1 MAPSAPDTDM
11 PPRLAL
17 VLGGGGARAAYQVG
31 FLRALARRCPDLE
44 IPIITGVSAGAINA
58 VHLAAHPGPFPEAV
72 EDLAD
77 LWRSLTMDRVFRVD
91 ARSLALNAVRW
102 GLRLASGGLSGHP
115 RIHSLVDTDP
125 LRRFLADA
133 LGPAN
138 RPIQGIQENLDS
150 GGLRALAVSTSS
162 YSTASSVTWV
172 QGRDVTPWQRPR
184 REARLTSITIDHVMA
199 SAALPLFFPAVEIDG
214 EWYGDGGIRLSAPL
228 SPAIHLGAEAILA
241 VSTRF
246 EPTLREAHVPMT
258 QGYPPPAQVVG
269 SLLNAVFL
277 DLLDQDALRV
287 QKVNDLLR
295 RIPPEERDGLRIIR
309 LATLRPAQDLGRL
322 ATDFEIRL
330 PFLFRFLVRGL
341 GTRETESPDL
351 LSFLLFE
358 PSYLDQLIQM
368 GEQDAQARM
377 GELESVLKGP
387 GTEAPDGHLPP
398 GAGPR
403 PHTPGR
409 DTDRPG
415 TEADPAARGS

>member
-1 MAPSAPDTDM
+1 MSPSDPDRKT

-72 EDLAD
+72 EELAD

-125 LRRFLADA
+125 LRQFLADA
-133 LGPAN
+133 LGSADK
-138 RPIQGIQENLDS
+138 PIPGIQKNLDS
-150 GGLRALAVSTSS
+150 GRLQALGVSTSS
-162 YSTASSVTWV
+162 YSTATSVTWV

-184 REARLTSITIDHVMA
+184 RESRLTSITVDHVMA

-228 SPAIHLGAEAILA
+228 SPAIHLGAESILA

-246 EPTLREAHVPMT
+246 EPTLREAHVPLT
-258 QGYPPPAQVVG
+258 RGYPPPAQVVG

-277 DLLDQDALRV
+277 DLLDQDAVRV
-287 QKVNDLLR
+287 ETVNDLLQR
-295 RIPPEERDGLRIIR
+295 VPPEDRGTFRVIR
-309 LATLRPAQDLGRL
+309 LTTLRPARDLGRL
-322 ATDFEIRL
+322 ATEFEIRL

-358 PSYLDQLIQM
+358 PSYIDRLIQM
-368 GEQDAQARM
+368 GEQDARARM
-377 GELESVLKGP
+377 GEIESVLTARP
-387 GTEAPDGHLPP
+387 EDTPP
-398 GAGPR
+398 GYDDASDETTRSHDP
-403 PHTPGR
+403 
-409 DTDRPG
+409 DRQ
-415 TEADPAARGS
+415 ADPSATEVDAT